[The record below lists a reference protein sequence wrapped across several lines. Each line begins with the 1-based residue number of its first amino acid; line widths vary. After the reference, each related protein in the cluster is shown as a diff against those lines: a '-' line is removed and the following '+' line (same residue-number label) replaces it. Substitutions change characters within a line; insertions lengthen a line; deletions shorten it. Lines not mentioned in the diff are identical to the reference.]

1 VHKQLLT
8 GVCLVCYTTWQVTD
22 AIKQYVEDKITK
34 SVHNFSHNV
43 KKIDVTISARGGD
56 TGTHGAK

>member
-1 VHKQLLT
+1 
-8 GVCLVCYTTWQVTD
+8 
-22 AIKQYVEDKITK
+22 VEDKITK
-34 SVHNFSHNV
+34 AVHNFAHTI